1 MKQPS
6 YYLFKVPDYLV
17 NRIWQSKVSS
27 FLRDTVILCKKF
39 SREIG
44 FSFFL
49 VLRNVACGLEQRSRG
64 GCPPLIQDGE
74 LGRMSGECG

>member
-1 MKQPS
+1 MKLPS

-39 SREIG
+39 SREIVWV
-44 FSFFL
+44 FIFFG
-49 VLRNVACGLEQRSRG
+49 AEKCGLWFRAEVPG
-64 GCPPLIQDGE
+64 GLSPAD
-74 LGRMSGECG
+74 SGWRTGKDVW